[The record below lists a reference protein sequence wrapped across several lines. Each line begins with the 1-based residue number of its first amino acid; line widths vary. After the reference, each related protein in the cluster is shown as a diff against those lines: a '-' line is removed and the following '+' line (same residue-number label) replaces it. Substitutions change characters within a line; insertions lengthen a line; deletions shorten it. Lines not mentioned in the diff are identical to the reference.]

1 MAKNKNENSGCLS
14 ILLPFL
20 NLDDREKK
28 KRSETLPYRLR
39 DDFLSAAEFSFYKVL
54 ESLLGSQLTIQSK
67 VRLGDI
73 FFVSRPNENRAYFG
87 KISQKHLDFLIC
99 DAKIMQPI
107 FGIELD
113 DSSHDRKDRQ
123 TRDNF
128 IDRVFKTANLPLLH
142 FPARRDYNTRE
153 IADTIRPILKE
164 YILAS
169 TSPKQAVA
177 DKTPVTSVPNC
188 PKCGIPMVLR
198 TVSKGD
204 HKGDQFYGCSNYPK
218 CREIKALF

>member
-1 MAKNKNENSGCLS
+1 MAKNKNENAGCLS

-73 FFVSRPNENRAYFG
+73 FFVSRPNENRSYFG
-87 KISQKHLDFLIC
+87 KISQKHIDFLIC

-218 CREIKALF
+218 CHEIKNL